1 MLVFWCTG
9 IFFPALFKTKEAYFI
24 SNIFIDKIY
33 SLVCHQDYTKSFF
46 FSGSKLEVCARCTGI
61 YLGAMIIAIPGL
73 IFSNLKL
80 YSKKILLICLGIMA
94 TDILLYS
101 TGIYNYSRLI
111 ALITGLILGSV
122 SILYIF
128 GGIDE
133 YFSGVKF
140 RPNVQ

>member
-9 IFFPALFKTKEAYFI
+9 IFFPVLFRTKEAYFI

-33 SLVCHQDYTKSFF
+33 SLVCHQDKTKSFF
-46 FSGSKLEVCARCTGI
+46 ISGSKLEVCSRCTGI
-61 YLGAMIIAIPGL
+61 YLGALIIAIPGL
-73 IFSNLKL
+73 LFPNMKL
-80 YSKKILLICLGIMA
+80 YSKKILLICICIM
-94 TDILLYS
+94 TVDILLYS

-140 RPNVQ
+140 KPDVQ